1 MLRKKSIRRRRV
13 AQSLLLG
20 AGPGRSCC
28 NVGAN
33 AIEPADGVHFF
44 NLPKIAGD
52 PVTGKA
58 IFDGAGNCLSCHRV
72 GATGSVLG
80 PNLSNIG
87 AQLSPDEL
95 KQKLLNPSPTVD
107 PKNLLYEIVTV
118 DGKTVKGKLL
128 NQGPFSLQM
137 LASNG
142 QLVAFPR
149 SRIRVG
155 HFIDPPQMP
164 SYQGK
169 LASARSTILSRTSL
183 HCGRR
188 GMNSRRSRL
197 LNPDPIEMSLFPV
210 KRS

>member
-13 AQSLLLG
+13 AQSLLL
-20 AGPGRSCC
+20 ALVPAAVAVTLAQTQSS
-28 NVGAN
+28 
-33 AIEPADGVHFF
+33 EPTESTSS

-128 NQGPFSLQM
+128 NQGPL
-137 LASNG
+137 
-142 QLVAFPR
+142 
-149 SRIRVG
+149 
-155 HFIDPPQMP
+155 
-164 SYQGK
+164 
-169 LASARSTILSRTSL
+169 
-183 HCGRR
+183 
-188 GMNSRRSRL
+188 
-197 LNPDPIEMSLFPV
+197 
-210 KRS
+210 